1 MTIEEKE
8 NSLLEFIGMYKSAL
22 VAYSGG
28 LDSALVLWA
37 SVKSLGPDKI
47 WAVTS
52 NSESYASGE
61 CEEARRIA
69 GEIGFPDSHH
79 IIIKTGEMENPDY
92 VNNPVNRCFHCKSE
106 LFSRLTEI
114 AKDKGIDVIFDGS
127 NASDQEDFRP
137 GRQAALE
144 NRVVSPL
151 LEASLDKDEIRQI
164 AARNNLS
171 FSDKPAAAC
180 LASRFPYGTA
190 ITIEGLSQV
199 DKAEEAIK
207 KLGFKGF
214 RVRFHGSVARLEL
227 APEDIPKIFQN
238 GLKDQIVREIKNA
251 GFKYVALDLEGYRTG
266 SLNEVL
272 SGEGKNDDG

>member
-1 MTIEEKE
+1 MAIEEKE
-8 NSLLEFIGMYKSAL
+8 NSLLDFIGKYKSAL

-61 CEEARRIA
+61 YEDARRIA
-69 GEIGFPDSHH
+69 KESGLPGSRHL
-79 IIIKTGEMENPDY
+79 IIKTGEMENSDY
-92 VNNPVNRCFHCKSE
+92 ANNPVNRCFYCKSE
-106 LFSRLTEI
+106 LFSRLSEI
-114 AKDKGIDVIFDGS
+114 ARDKDVDVIFDGS
-127 NASDQEDFRP
+127 NVSDQDDFRP

-144 NRVVSPL
+144 NQVVSPL
-151 LEASLDKDEIRQI
+151 LETGLNKDDIRQI

-190 ITIEGLSQV
+190 ITIERLTQI
-199 DKAEEAIK
+199 DQAEAAIK

-214 RVRFHGSVARLEL
+214 RVRYHGPVARLEL
-227 APEDIPKIFQN
+227 APGDIPKIFKN
-238 GLKDQIVREIKNA
+238 GLKDRIVKEIKNT

-266 SLNEVL
+266 SLNEIL
-272 SGEGKNDDG
+272 SGEGKSDDG